1 LLSDAVAIKDQIPLI
16 KSVSPN
22 VDASPATCGRVTITT
37 AVTAKV
43 SAPGG
48 LRR

>member
-22 VDASPATCGRVTITT
+22 VDASPATCGRVTT
-37 AVTAKV
+37 
-43 SAPGG
+43 
-48 LRR
+48 